1 VLDIYK
7 RCEAAALLRLSDDR
21 KRKRCFAG
29 RFRAEDFDYSSARK
43 STGAKKRAS
52 RSRKRS

>member
-1 VLDIYK
+1 MLDIYK